1 MADLNKGKLLPANLS
16 LDTKLALASNSKKI
30 IQPDDTNNDDNS
42 HPYSSIFNLP
52 DTTGL
57 RFHHKT
63 NHAQPPALLPLSIP
77 TNIPTSTLPS
87 AQVCNSPPLSSAS
100 STSSKYEASYFN
112 DVTPLPS
119 PLFPPEG
126 DVFKAFNGR
135 SPPNTT
141 ISRAPSLRGSS
152 LRYGVDRSIPYKNII
167 HNKLNTSKSPPLRS
181 GDDDDS
187 DVLSDTTNLRNTCKR
202 PKDARSVSEYV
213 PVPSTTRTNYR
224 SPERSP
230 VKTPVL
236 IPEDILNVAKQRSS
250 GTLKLDDASSVE
262 EEIED
267 ELKQKAVPRS
277 VSNGS
282 PIAEKMQREQSATA
296 NEYKKFKDYN
306 AQKGNFTKSDLKMP
320 DLDEKS
326 PLAPPTIKPEQIVP
340 TLSTMASLEPPLPI
354 DSPATHVGHPQRK
367 DERNHLER
375 FYHRHHPQRENEKET
390 PERVFEAY
398 DDEMHKS
405 TWNEIKPLGT
415 GAFSK
420 VILGCPVDRKLKPE
434 YQGRALDFKVAIK
447 IVDIGNVEKHSRER
461 MEGGL
466 IREIEILKTIQHP
479 SLIKMYAFNMDK
491 RSALMVLPLCEGG
504 DLFELISNHRKKI
517 KVDLIKRIFGDVVR
531 AISFLHENNVV
542 HRDIK
547 LESEFFFFFSL
558 FWVFFFSFTANYLDV
573 LLNVSVPEIFE
584 IEDYAKYPK
593 SLATVTDLGL
603 CRKIDPEH
611 PMLSTRCGS
620 EDYVPPELL
629 MGQEYDG
636 RQTDSWAVGVLLYA
650 MMEGRLPFDPPAH
663 LSNKRGR
670 GRIAHRIARVEW
682 AWINF
687 RDDESEEWKGGK
699 RLVEGCLQ
707 RRDVRLLVKDIVQ
720 DDWIKAQVTDMEYPW
735 PVEISSIF
743 A

>member
-1 MADLNKGKLLPANLS
+1 MVDPNKGKHVPAALS
-16 LDTKLALASNSKKI
+16 LDTKLALVTNSKKI
-30 IQPDDTNNDDNS
+30 IQPDDANNDDNS
-42 HPYSSIFNLP
+42 HQYSSIFNLP
-52 DTTGL
+52 DTTDL
-57 RFHHKT
+57 RFQHKA
-63 NHAQPPALLPLSIP
+63 NHSQPPALLPLTIP
-77 TNIPTSTLPS
+77 TTIPMSTLPS
-87 AQVCNSPPLSSAS
+87 SQVYNSPPLSSAS

-119 PLFPPEG
+119 PLFPPDG

-141 ISRAPSLRGSS
+141 ISRAPSVRGPS
-152 LRYGVDRSIPYKNII
+152 LRFGVDRSIPYKSII
-167 HNKLNTSKSPPLRS
+167 HNKLNTSKSPPLRG

-187 DVLSDTTNLRNTCKR
+187 DVLNDTTNLRHTHKQF
-202 PKDARSVSEYV
+202 KDVRSVSEYV
-213 PVPSTTRTNYR
+213 PVSSASRANYR
-224 SPERSP
+224 SPERQL

-236 IPEDILNVAKQRSS
+236 VPEDILNVAKQRSP
-250 GTLKLDDASSVE
+250 GTLKLDDTSSVE
-262 EEIED
+262 GETED
-267 ELKQKAVPRS
+267 AMKQKSVPRS
-277 VSNGS
+277 ASIGS
-282 PIAEKMQREQSATA
+282 PIAEKMQREQFA
-296 NEYKKFKDYN
+296 NEYKKFKDYS
-306 AQKGNFTKSDLKMP
+306 AQKGNFTKTDLKMP

-326 PLAPPTIKPEQIVP
+326 TLSSPPIKPQQIHQAP
-340 TLSTMASLEPPLPI
+340 ALGTMGSLEPPLPI
-354 DSPATHVGHPQRK
+354 DSSTTTAHVDHPQRK
-367 DERNHLER
+367 EQYNEHEI
-375 FYHRHHPQRENEKET
+375 FYHGHHSRRENEKEI

-434 YQGRALDFKVAIK
+434 YQGRALDFRVAIK
-447 IVDIGNVEKHSRER
+447 IVDIGNVEKNSRER

-517 KVDLIKRIFGDVVR
+517 KVDLIRRIFGDVVR
-531 AISFLHENNVV
+531 AVAFLHENNVV

-547 LESEFFFFFSL
+547 LE
-558 FWVFFFSFTANYLDV
+558 NV

-682 AWINF
+682 SWINF

-707 RRDVRLLVKDIVQ
+707 RRDVRLLVKDIVH
-720 DDWIKAQVTDMEYPW
+720 DDWIKAQVTDIEYPW

>member
-1 MADLNKGKLLPANLS
+1 M
-16 LDTKLALASNSKKI
+16 
-30 IQPDDTNNDDNS
+30 
-42 HPYSSIFNLP
+42 H
-52 DTTGL
+52 
-57 RFHHKT
+57 
-63 NHAQPPALLPLSIP
+63 
-77 TNIPTSTLPS
+77 
-87 AQVCNSPPLSSAS
+87 
-100 STSSKYEASYFN
+100 
-112 DVTPLPS
+112 
-119 PLFPPEG
+119 
-126 DVFKAFNGR
+126 
-135 SPPNTT
+135 PPNTT
-141 ISRAPSLRGSS
+141 ISRAPSVRGSS

-167 HNKLNTSKSPPLRS
+167 HNKLNTSKSPPPLRS

-187 DVLSDTTNLRNTCKR
+187 DVLSDATNLRNTSKR
-202 PKDARSVSEYV
+202 SKGARSVSEYV
-213 PVPSTTRTNYR
+213 PVPSTTRANYR
-224 SPERSP
+224 SPERP
-230 VKTPVL
+230 LVKTPVL
-236 IPEDILNVAKQRSS
+236 VPEDILNVAKLRSP
-250 GTLKLDDASSVE
+250 GTLKLDDTNLIE

-267 ELKQKAVPRS
+267 EAKQKSVPRS

-282 PIAEKMQREQSATA
+282 PITERMQREQSA
-296 NEYKKFKDYN
+296 NEYKKFKDYS
-306 AQKGNFTKSDLKMP
+306 AQKDNFTKPELKMP
-320 DLDEKS
+320 DFEEKS
-326 PLAPPTIKPEQIVP
+326 ALAVIKPQQ
-340 TLSTMASLEPPLPI
+340 TLSDLSTMVSLEPPLPI
-354 DSPATHVGHPQRK
+354 DSPIVDQPQRK
-367 DERNHLER
+367 DDHNHLER
-375 FYHRHHPQRENEKET
+375 FYHRHHHTQREKET

-398 DDEMHKS
+398 DDDMHKS

-420 VILGCPVDRKLKPE
+420 VILGSPVDRKLKPE

-479 SLIKMYAFNMDK
+479 SLIKMYAFNMDT

-531 AISFLHENNVV
+531 AVSFLHENNVV

-547 LESEFFFFFSL
+547 LE
-558 FWVFFFSFTANYLDV
+558 NV

-593 SLATVTDLGL
+593 ALATVTDLGL

-682 AWINF
+682 SWINF
-687 RDDESEEWKGGK
+687 RDDESDEWKGGK
-699 RLVEGCLQ
+699 RIVEGCLQ
-707 RRDVRLLVKDIVQ
+707 RRDVRLLVKDIVHN
-720 DDWIKAQVTDMEYPW
+720 DWIKAEVTEMEYPW